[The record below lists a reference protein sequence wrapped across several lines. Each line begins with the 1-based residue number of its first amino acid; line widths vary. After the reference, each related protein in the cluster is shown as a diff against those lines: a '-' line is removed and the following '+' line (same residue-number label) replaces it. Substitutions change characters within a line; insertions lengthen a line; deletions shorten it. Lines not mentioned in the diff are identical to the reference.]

1 MMGYLIEYKLRTS
14 ITFADEPGDNYSEE
28 RKALVSAE
36 TLSRMLASWQY
47 LIFTARIVEDMD
59 EYRDEN
65 GKQIEIITE
74 AM

>member
-1 MMGYLIEYKLRTS
+1 MGYLIEYKERTGPLY
-14 ITFADEPGDNYSEE
+14 FKEPGDNYSEE

-74 AM
+74 VM

>member
-1 MMGYLIEYKLRTS
+1 MAGYLIEYKLRTS
-14 ITFADEPGDNYSEE
+14 ITFTNEPGDNYSKE

-59 EYRDEN
+59 EYRNEN
-65 GKQIEIITE
+65 GKQIEIISE
-74 AM
+74 VM

>member
-14 ITFADEPGDNYSEE
+14 ITFTNEPGDNYSKE

-36 TLSRMLASWQY
+36 TLSRMLASWRY
-47 LIFTARIVEDMD
+47 LIFAALIVEDMD
-59 EYRDEN
+59 EYRNEN

-74 AM
+74 VM

>member
-1 MMGYLIEYKLRTS
+1 MMGYLIEYKLRAS
-14 ITFADEPGDNYSEE
+14 ITFTNEPGDNYSEE

>member
-14 ITFADEPGDNYSEE
+14 ITFTDEPGDNYSEE

-47 LIFTARIVEDMD
+47 LFFAALIVEDMD
-59 EYRDEN
+59 EYLDEN